1 MMPLD
6 QHLQPG
12 NKGGGARGKKGS
24 TNTKNAV
31 KASLAED
38 CAEEQTGGVG
48 GGSAC
53 GVDSGEGV
61 SLLEQ
66 ARVLVLEAAAT
77 AARRVSIHR

>member
-1 MMPLD
+1 MTPLD

-24 TNTKNAV
+24 NNTKHAA
-31 KASLAED
+31 KAILAED

-48 GGSAC
+48 GGSV
-53 GVDSGEGV
+53 GGGDPGEGV

-66 ARVLVLEAAAT
+66 ARLLVLEAAAT
-77 AARRVSIHR
+77 AARRVSIYR